1 MSGDDIHVVKN
12 EASICTQSLMTTRN
26 KAMTTT
32 NDNTT
37 YRTTMKRTGQLSMT
51 TRLLY
56 GFLLV
61 TLSVASLNTLAQGS
75 PRPTGSGEWYYVMG
89 GGDPYLGYSQS
100 DRTNIDIG
108 VGARWS
114 LLNACQFDPV
124 ASIRDTFEDAQN
136 SLYGLSQQVTS
147 SALLAMK
154 SWGLSQIQQNY
165 PGLYDFMTK
174 GLADAKESFQVA
186 VKNCR
191 DYQRDI
197 EQGDNP
203 IDGWLKVARKSEWA
217 SASASGKNPSAVQD
231 KIDTQAADKGVPWVG
246 GEMRGGVGAPPID
259 VIGDT
264 VSTGYE
270 HVTGSSSGGGSE
282 PSSGSSSS
290 SGSNTNG
297 GVNYQPRSIGT
308 VFSSAEE
315 AKTWTTAVV
324 GERIV
329 RTCTT
334 CTKVEVRVGQG
345 LRLQHVE
352 EKTVVIENLNKLV
365 YSDKTPTDEQL
376 TQLSAPGMGLQVTSK
391 LITALRDEREAERLI
406 LMDRLASEIALARSM
421 EKALLARDLLGAGLQ
436 EPNIAAN
443 EVARSEVGDAKQ
455 RLSDEIDNILFEQRV
470 RKEVFSQTA
479 AAIGQ
484 RNTLRNTA
492 GDASQA
498 LQQGSSESG
507 IINGGVRKQ

>member
-1 MSGDDIHVVKN
+1 MI
-12 EASICTQSLMTTRN
+12 IR
-26 KAMTTT
+26 
-32 NDNTT
+32 
-37 YRTTMKRTGQLSMT
+37 LSYCFIFV
-51 TRLLY
+51 L
-56 GFLLV
+56 F
-61 TLSVASLNTLAQGS
+61 SVASLNLHAQGS

-100 DRTNIDIG
+100 NRTNIDIG

-217 SASASGKNPSAVQD
+217 SASASGKNPSTIQD

-270 HVTGSSSGGGSE
+270 HVTGGNSGGSTSSPSGGSSGGT
-282 PSSGSSSS
+282 SSG
-290 SGSNTNG
+290 G
-297 GVNYQPRSIGT
+297 GVNYQPRTIGT

-352 EKTVVIENLNKLV
+352 EKTIVIENLNKLV
-365 YSDKTPTDEQL
+365 YGNNEPTNEEL
-376 TQLSAPGMGLQVTSK
+376 TSLSAPGMGL
-391 LITALRDEREAERLI
+391 LITTDIIDSLRSEKEIERQI
-406 LMDRLASEIALARSM
+406 LLNRLATEIALARLM
-421 EKALLARDLLGAGLQ
+421 EKALLSRDLLGAGLQ

-443 EVARSEVGDAKQ
+443 EVARSEVNDAKQ
-455 RLSDEIDNILFEQRV
+455 RLTDEIDNILFEQQV

-479 AAIGQ
+479 TAIG
-484 RNTLRNTA
+484 RRDTLRKTA
-492 GDASQA
+492 SDAA
-498 LQQGSSESG
+498 LTQQQRLPSSG
-507 IINGGVRKQ
+507 IKSGGVIAK

>member
-1 MSGDDIHVVKN
+1 
-12 EASICTQSLMTTRN
+12 MTN
-26 KAMTTT
+26 
-32 NDNTT
+32 
-37 YRTTMKRTGQLSMT
+37 
-51 TRLLY
+51 RLLY

-61 TLSVASLNTLAQGS
+61 TLSVASLNVHAQGS

-100 DRTNIDIG
+100 NRTNIDIG

-124 ASIRDTFEDAQN
+124 ASIRNTFEDAQN

-203 IDGWLKVARKSEWA
+203 IDGWLKVARKTEWA
-217 SASASGKNPSAVQD
+217 SASASGKNPSAVQN
-231 KIDTQAADKGVPWVG
+231 KIDTQAADKGVQWVG
-246 GEMRGGVGAPPID
+246 GEMRGGVGAPPIN

-270 HVTGSSSGGGSE
+270 HITGSSSGGSSE
-282 PSSGSSSS
+282 PGSGSGSSG
-290 SGSNTNG
+290 GSNTSG

-334 CTKVEVRVGQG
+334 CTKIEVRVGQG

-352 EKTVVIENLNKLV
+352 EKTTVIENLNKLV
-365 YSDKTPTDEQL
+365 YSDKKPTNEEL
-376 TQLSAPGMGLQVTSK
+376 STLSAPGMGL
-391 LITALRDEREAERLI
+391 LITTDIVDSLRSEKEIERQI
-406 LMDRLASEIALARSM
+406 LLNRLATEIALARLM

-443 EVARSEVGDAKQ
+443 EVARSEVSDAKQ
-455 RLSDEIDNILFEQRV
+455 RLTGEIDNILFEQQV

-479 AAIGQ
+479 TVIGRRDTIRKTASDAAL
-484 RNTLRNTA
+484 T
-492 GDASQA
+492 
-498 LQQGSSESG
+498 QQQKLPSSG
-507 IINGGVRKQ
+507 IKSGGIISK